1 MLEEQR
7 KAQDA
12 LKEKDNKIVEL
23 TGMVNLQKNEAAL
36 RENNIKE
43 TYEIQLKRSR
53 KRLTTT
59 KT

>member
-12 LKEKDNKIVEL
+12 LKEKENKIVEL
-23 TGMVNLQKNEAAL
+23 TGMVSQQKNEAAL

-53 KRLTTT
+53 KKLTTI